1 MSEWGTQFATE
12 PRLPELAALL
22 RRPPRFNILS
32 ALGLSRQELRHSAL
46 LAYLLDPREP
56 HGLGDSFA
64 RALLGQVAPLLP
76 ESLDVP
82 ALSLAG
88 MTVQR
93 EWNYIDVLL
102 EAPTDRLAVIIEN
115 KVDSDEHSG
124 QLSRYERLVRKHR
137 PGWRVIGIYLTL
149 DGAPPAQE
157 RDRAIYT
164 PLGYG
169 NVAAALESLAALP
182 CATPDVLTLL
192 RHYTQLI
199 RSELVPDQD
208 SDLARLARRLYMD
221 HRPTAEAMFAAR
233 NARMQMIE
241 RHFEGL
247 FNATTREAAELL
259 RRDAPFENKE
269 IPRWHTRFA
278 PPEWYCRELQ
288 LSTGWNRTRLV
299 IMLQFMH
306 APQQIHFDLAVG
318 PAPQAGRLR
327 EALYDLARRR
337 VAPFFPAWSDPSNRW
352 FSIYARDVFPQGS
365 DYFAEA
371 SDDEIRRA
379 ISSHWQDFIARD
391 LPAIRATIRHE
402 ILGRTWDS

>member
-157 RDRAIYT
+157 RDRMVD
-164 PLGYG
+164 PLSSTVAGSVFRMAPPSADVKRLTHIASPSG
-169 NVAAALESLAALP
+169 VMRCRRQPPTGRGVVRVKGFSRVAAP
-182 CATPDVLTLL
+182 
-192 RHYTQLI
+192 
-199 RSELVPDQD
+199 
-208 SDLARLARRLYMD
+208 
-221 HRPTAEAMFAAR
+221 
-233 NARMQMIE
+233 
-241 RHFEGL
+241 
-247 FNATTREAAELL
+247 
-259 RRDAPFENKE
+259 
-269 IPRWHTRFA
+269 
-278 PPEWYCRELQ
+278 
-288 LSTGWNRTRLV
+288 
-299 IMLQFMH
+299 
-306 APQQIHFDLAVG
+306 
-318 PAPQAGRLR
+318 
-327 EALYDLARRR
+327 
-337 VAPFFPAWSDPSNRW
+337 
-352 FSIYARDVFPQGS
+352 
-365 DYFAEA
+365 
-371 SDDEIRRA
+371 
-379 ISSHWQDFIARD
+379 
-391 LPAIRATIRHE
+391 
-402 ILGRTWDS
+402 